1 MKNRE
6 LMEQFFL
13 EHQKN
18 RKAIQA
24 IRVVD
29 TRGQVLIKVKELKV
43 IDKNKQHPYLPVASV
58 GSLSEKNFFSELL
71 KLRKGQVWMSNFELG
86 IDNNEFC
93 PPMIRIAAPSS
104 IKDNVIAGF
113 LVINIWGQR
122 IGEIVNNTI
131 TKDDGHSFVV
141 ERNVFDPERNGIYLH
156 HHDFDICFLNQT
168 GKGSTFFKDYPDA
181 ARLMDKNGGVIS
193 DPSSGDLIAY
203 VYYSPYRSQ
212 EKAGLLL
219 LLQTGTGCLPP
230 LLNKRRLCLQSE

>member
-1 MKNRE
+1 MPWLKELLGSLKSGDHEGFMRNRE

-43 IDKNKQHPYLPVASV
+43 IDKNKQHPYFLVASV

-93 PPMIRIAAPSS
+93 PPMIRIAAPIT

-131 TKDDGHSFVV
+131 TK
-141 ERNVFDPERNGIYLH
+141 
-156 HHDFDICFLNQT
+156 T
-168 GKGSTFFKDYPDA
+168 
-181 ARLMDKNGGVIS
+181 MDT
-193 DPSSGDLIAY
+193 
-203 VYYSPYRSQ
+203 
-212 EKAGLLL
+212 LLL
-219 LLQTGTGCLPP
+219 LRGMSSIPNAMAYISIIMIQIYVFKSDRQRKHSL
-230 LLNKRRLCLQSE
+230 